1 LKLSALL
8 APLIAAKADHATIME
23 VVLAFESEHAAELS
37 AEAEALLAADEER
50 KEKGRVRWHKW
61 KQTKVTNVSQRLPTA
76 ANASQQLA
84 PDPAPVED
92 NLLPKKIS
100 GQEENKEGASP
111 AARSR
116 RGSPIPD
123 DFLPD
128 IEAAVAD
135 GLSRQAAELMAKNFV
150 DYWHAKP
157 GKEGLKLDWPAT
169 WRVWY
174 RRDLSPAN
182 RSGAPPRQARRNFAD
197 VAMDRM
203 NGHGPKGVFSTDGDA
218 ERISAGKRESRPDDG
233 NLRGGIAGRYI
244 ASDH

>member
-1 LKLSALL
+1 MIPTAVLTKLATLGLSEAQAEAVASMLSAVET
-8 APLIAAKADHATIME
+8 ATKGEADAVI
-23 VVLAFESEHAAELS
+23 
-37 AEAEALLAADEER
+37 
-50 KEKGRVRWHKW
+50 EKGREKVRVRVQKW
-61 KQTKVTNVSQRLPTA
+61 RAKQSVTLPNVTQRYVTAHVSADDAPDLENKQTNKQ
-76 ANASQQLA
+76 
-84 PDPAPVED
+84 
-92 NLLPKKIS
+92 
-100 GQEENKEGASP
+100 ENKEGASP
-111 AARSR
+111 SARSR

-157 GKEGLKLDWPAT
+157 GKDGLKLDWPAT

-233 NLRGGIAGRYI
+233 NIRGGIAGRYI
-244 ASDH
+244 TGNH